1 MKTFIKVQNLLLPRP
16 GICRETALFYRP
28 SQDDCPRLEPDTQRL
43 VFSCRGGA
51 CDFSAYFNT
60 FSFAKWQKYTTA
72 DCVRLCLLLKGDF
85 QVRLLAYAQ
94 PRAEEVG
101 DFSAAVLD
109 TRSVSGDG
117 ETPVCLACEP
127 DPSCAL
133 LGFSLTALSENA
145 VFCGGWYEAEVET
158 GDLRD
163 VDLAVNICTFKREP
177 FLLRN
182 LATLDR
188 EILSNPDSELCGH
201 LQVFVSDNG
210 RTLPWDQLSGEKV
223 HVVPNKNLGGVGGF
237 TRGLLEILGQ
247 SSFPATHVIMMDDD
261 IVIET
266 EALFRTY
273 SFLRCRRAEY
283 EDLFVGGAM
292 LRLDRP
298 RIQHESGGLWNVG
311 RIHPLKQDLDL
322 GILKNCVCNEEEEDA
337 EYNAWWY
344 CCIPM
349 QFVREDNLPCPYF
362 IHCDDAEYGIRN
374 TRALAL
380 LNGICVWH
388 EPFDTKYSSF
398 LSYYDLRNM
407 LYTNVLHYPEYGS
420 AAFLKVLFHHV
431 TAELFRYRYLDAKL
445 QLRAVRDFCEGSAF
459 LLHTDGEQ
467 LHKEIMAAGYKAVP
481 AEELP
486 CPADAADYARSL
498 TETESAAH
506 KLLRRLSFNGY
517 LLPARRGTVRC
528 VPMAKPRPLNCFRS
542 RAVLNYDPIGGKGF
556 LTRKSYRQLISC
568 LGQLLAATFLVLF
581 RFEAVKKDLRS
592 SARTLRSAA
601 FWRAYLDL

>member
-72 DCVRLCLLLKGDF
+72 DCVRLRLLLKGDF

-201 LQVFVSDNG
+201 LQVFISDNG

-223 HVVPNKNLGGVGGF
+223 HVVPNKNLGGAGGF

-247 SSFPATHVIMMDDD
+247 DSFPATHVIMMDDD

-273 SFLRCRRAEY
+273 SLLRCRRAEY
-283 EDLFVGGAM
+283 EDVFVGGAM
-292 LRLDRP
+292 LKLDQP
-298 RIQHESGGLWNVG
+298 RIQNESGALWNKG
-311 RIHPLKQDLDL
+311 HIRPLKNGLDL
-322 GILKNCVCNEEEEDA
+322 SSPENCVYNETEIYT
-337 EYNAWWY
+337 EYNGWWY
-344 CCIPM
+344 CCMPLSFI
-349 QFVREDNLPCPYF
+349 RDDNLPYPFF
-362 IHCDDAEYGIRN
+362 IRCDDIEYGLRN
-374 TRALAL
+374 HGPLVF

-388 EPFDTKYSSF
+388 EAFDAKYSSF
-398 LSYYDLRNM
+398 LNYYELRNM
-407 LYTNVLHYPEYGS
+407 LYTNMLHYPHYSRRAFLRLFSQYAFTALMRYRYRDVKLMVRGVRDFYKGT
-420 AAFLKVLFHHV
+420 AFLKN
-431 TAELFRYRYLDAKL
+431 
-445 QLRAVRDFCEGSAF
+445 
-459 LLHTDGEQ
+459 TDGEQ
-467 LHKEIMAAGYKAVP
+467 LHKEIMAAGYKILP
-481 AEELP
+481 AGELP
-486 CPADAADYARSL
+486 CPPDMDDYARSL
-498 TETESAAH
+498 AETETSAQ
-506 KLLRRLSFNGY
+506 KLLRRVTLNGFF
-517 LLPARRGTVRC
+517 LPAKRKTIKCIPIV
-528 VPMAKPRPLNCFRS
+528 MPRPLNCYRCKTI
-542 RAVLNYDPIGGKGF
+542 LHYDVNAGKGF
-556 LTRKSYRQLISC
+556 ITEKSYSELFQC
-568 LGQLLAATFLVLF
+568 LGQMLAVVFETLLKFNTAKQDVRENAHELC
-581 RFEAVKKDLRS
+581 
-592 SARTLRSAA
+592 SAR
-601 FWRAYLDL
+601 FWYPYLGL